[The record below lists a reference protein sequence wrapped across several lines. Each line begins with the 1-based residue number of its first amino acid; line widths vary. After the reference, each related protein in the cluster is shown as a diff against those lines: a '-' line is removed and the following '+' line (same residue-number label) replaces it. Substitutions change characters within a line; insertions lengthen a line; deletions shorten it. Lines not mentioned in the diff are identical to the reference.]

1 MSQTFSR
8 RRFVRAAAGSAGT
21 LALVSCGKQAAS
33 PSATTARPTPAP
45 PSAAA
50 APPPSPLADT
60 LPKASFLDFLDAI
73 ADTNM
78 RRCHHCAQASFLSLQ
93 EGFGL
98 PGGAIV
104 KALTPIP
111 GIAERGETCGAV
123 IGSLLAIG
131 LVFGRERDDDWA
143 GWRACLTPAREF
155 CARFEKE
162 LGSTQCGSLLEKHFG
177 KRYNLADPKDLAEF
191 QAARPGPTEVCGRV
205 VRTAVRLAAEVILD
219 QRAAAG
225 KAG

>member
-1 MSQTFSR
+1 MSQIFSR
-8 RRFVRAAAGSAGT
+8 RRFVRAATGSAGT
-21 LALVSCGKQAAS
+21 LALVSCGKPAAGPSAVNPQTNATPPAPAPSPAS
-33 PSATTARPTPAP
+33 P
-45 PSAAA
+45 
-50 APPPSPLADT
+50 PLADT
-60 LPKASFLDFLDAI
+60 LPKTSFLDFLDAI

-131 LVFGRERDDDWA
+131 LVFGREREDDWA

-162 LGSTQCGSLLEKHFG
+162 LGSTQCGNLLEKHFG

-191 QAARPGPTEVCGRV
+191 QAAKPGPTEVCGRV

-219 QRAAAG
+219 QRAVR
-225 KAG
+225 